1 MRGGGVRIE
10 GESGAEGNEG
20 GIFRSTLAASEWP
33 AEKREGPRG
42 PGYCLHAVDP
52 LRLDK
57 KERERE
63 REKDR
68 VTSSFQRTLFQ
79 MANRLL
85 LLSRSWYRRIIR
97 FVTRYRITLAVYLR
111 RGATRETSGGKILV

>member
-10 GESGAEGNEG
+10 GESGAEENEG

-63 REKDR
+63 G
-68 VTSSFQRTLFQ
+68 SSHVVVSTHP
-79 MANRLL
+79 
-85 LLSRSWYRRIIR
+85 LSDGESTTTT
-97 FVTRYRITLAVYLR
+97 F
-111 RGATRETSGGKILV
+111 S

>member
-57 KERERE
+57 KKRERE
-63 REKDR
+63 REG
-68 VTSSFQRTLFQ
+68 SSHVVVSTHP
-79 MANRLL
+79 
-85 LLSRSWYRRIIR
+85 LSDGESTTTT
-97 FVTRYRITLAVYLR
+97 F
-111 RGATRETSGGKILV
+111 S

>member
-42 PGYCLHAVDP
+42 PGDCLHAMDP

-63 REKDR
+63 G
-68 VTSSFQRTLFQ
+68 SSHVVVSTHP
-79 MANRLL
+79 
-85 LLSRSWYRRIIR
+85 LSDGESTTTT
-97 FVTRYRITLAVYLR
+97 F
-111 RGATRETSGGKILV
+111 S

>member
-1 MRGGGVRIE
+1 MRGGGIE

-63 REKDR
+63 G
-68 VTSSFQRTLFQ
+68 SSHVVVSTHP
-79 MANRLL
+79 
-85 LLSRSWYRRIIR
+85 LSDGESTTTT
-97 FVTRYRITLAVYLR
+97 F
-111 RGATRETSGGKILV
+111 S

>member
-10 GESGAEGNEG
+10 GESGAERNEG

-63 REKDR
+63 RRIESRRRFNAPPFRWRIDYYYFL
-68 VTSSFQRTLFQ
+68 VVGIEGLFD
-79 MANRLL
+79 L
-85 LLSRSWYRRIIR
+85 
-97 FVTRYRITLAVYLR
+97 
-111 RGATRETSGGKILV
+111 

>member
-1 MRGGGVRIE
+1 MRGRGVRIE

-42 PGYCLHAVDP
+42 PGYCLHAMDP

-63 REKDR
+63 G
-68 VTSSFQRTLFQ
+68 SSHVVVSTHP
-79 MANRLL
+79 
-85 LLSRSWYRRIIR
+85 LSDGESTTTT
-97 FVTRYRITLAVYLR
+97 F
-111 RGATRETSGGKILV
+111 S